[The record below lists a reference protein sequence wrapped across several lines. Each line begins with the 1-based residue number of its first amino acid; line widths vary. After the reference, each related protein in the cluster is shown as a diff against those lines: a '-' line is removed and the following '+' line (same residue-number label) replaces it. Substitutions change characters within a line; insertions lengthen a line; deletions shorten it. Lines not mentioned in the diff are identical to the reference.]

1 MGTQK
6 ETQINEEIRAK
17 EVRVID
23 ADGQMI
29 GILPISEALQKAEEA
44 GLDLINVSP
53 NAEPPVCKILDYGKY
68 KYEMQKRE
76 KEAKKKQTVT
86 EIKEVR
92 LSTFIEEHDLK
103 TKANAAS
110 KFIKQGDKVKVSLRL
125 RGRERDYA
133 DRAKDVMVQ
142 FAEGLSDISV
152 LEKEPKFEGRGLM
165 MVLAPKLEKK

>member
-23 ADGQMI
+23 ANGQMI
-29 GILPISEALQKAEEA
+29 GILPIEEALAKAEEA

-53 NAEPPVCKILDYGKY
+53 NAVPPVCKILDFGKF
-68 KYEMQKRE
+68 KYEQQKKE
-76 KEAKKKQTVT
+76 KEAKKKQVVT
-86 EIKEVR
+86 EVKEVR

-103 TKANAAS
+103 TKANAAA
-110 KFIKQGDKVKVSLRL
+110 KFIKAGDKVKVSLRL

-133 DRAKDVMVQ
+133 DRAKEVMVQ
-142 FAEGLSDISV
+142 FAEGLQDICT

-165 MVLAPKLEKK
+165 MVLAPKSDKK

>member
-23 ADGQMI
+23 QNGQMI
-29 GILPISEALQKAEEA
+29 GILPIDEALSKAEEA

-53 NAEPPVCKILDYGKY
+53 NAEPPVCKILDFGKF
-68 KYEMQKRE
+68 KYEQQKKE
-76 KEAKKKQTVT
+76 KEAKKKQVVT

-92 LSTFIEEHDLK
+92 LSTFIEEHDLM
-103 TKANAAS
+103 TKANNAS
-110 KFIKQGDKVKVSLRL
+110 KFLKAGDKVKVSLRL

-133 DRAKDVMVQ
+133 DRARDVMVQ
-142 FAEGLSDISV
+142 FAEGLKDIAN

-165 MVLAPKLEKK
+165 MVLAPKTDKK